1 MFHYIN
7 LKALFYCL
15 GKNAGIGIQFQYI
28 FGFMGMNDL
37 QEVILYLIGISFFI
51 KYFLFKKFLYICVQ
65 IDLSLN
71 HLIRKWTTNAEV

>member
-51 KYFLFKKFLYICVQ
+51 KYFLFKKFLYICV
-65 IDLSLN
+65 LK
-71 HLIRKWTTNAEV
+71 IRPKFKPFNQEDYQC